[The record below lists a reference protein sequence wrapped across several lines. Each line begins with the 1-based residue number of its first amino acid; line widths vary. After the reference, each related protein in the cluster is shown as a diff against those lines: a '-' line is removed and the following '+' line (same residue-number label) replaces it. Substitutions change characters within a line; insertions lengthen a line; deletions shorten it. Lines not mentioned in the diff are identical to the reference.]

1 MKKRFQTKYLTMFCF
16 LGLLAGLF
24 CQGVSPVYEGF
35 VNTANNYQ
43 TTRQI
48 DFSTVEET
56 YNGQFK
62 GKNFFI
68 TLNGAYQKLMG
79 ARVLNERYKLD
90 NGHLTYLVSEEDVQ
104 TIARNTVDFRN
115 ALRELNIPMVYV
127 GTPSK
132 LHPTDKQLP
141 VNAYDYSNE
150 NADHFLEIL
159 KNETVTV
166 LDLREKIAESGL
178 EHYDLFYK
186 TDHHWKAES
195 GLWAAGVISDHLA
208 EQDDGFRRDKALQD
222 PSSYHF
228 EVYENIFL
236 GSAGRRVGSM
246 YAGMDDFTVIT
257 PTFDTDFSFFAEDG
271 EIVRS
276 GSFPDV
282 FIVRDLLYSED
293 PLLSNTY
300 ATYCG
305 GGFSQMEIHNHHTGC
320 SPKKILLIRDSFS
333 DVLIPFLAM
342 GYEQLDVLDLR
353 YFDNNLM
360 EYVKELSPDMVLIVY
375 NPGAYESKNSEMF
388 DFLK

>member
-24 CQGVSPVYEGF
+24 CQGVSPVYKGF
-35 VNTANNYQ
+35 VNVTNNYQ
-43 TTRQI
+43 TNGQI
-48 DFSTVEET
+48 DFSTVEGT
-56 YNGQFK
+56 YNSQFK

-150 NADHFLEIL
+150 NADRFLEIL
-159 KNETVTV
+159 KNEKVTV
-166 LDLREKIAESGL
+166 LDLRERIAESGID
-178 EHYDLFYK
+178 HYNMFYK

-195 GLWAAGVISDHLA
+195 GIWAAGVISDHLA
-208 EQDDGFRRDKALQD
+208 DLDNGFFVDAYLQD
-222 PSSYHF
+222 PSEYTF
-228 EVYENIFL
+228 EVYKNFFL

-246 YAGMDDFTVIT
+246 YAGKDDFAVIT
-257 PTFDTDFSFFAEDG
+257 PNFDTSFSFSANG
-271 EIVRS
+271 GKIIRS
-276 GSFPDV
+276 GNFSDV
-282 FIVRDLLYSED
+282 FIVREKLVWDDL
-293 PLLSNTY
+293 LLSNVYT
-300 ATYCG
+300 TYCG
-305 GGFSQMEIHNHHTGC
+305 GSIGQMEIHNHRKDC

-333 DVLIPFLAM
+333 DVLIPFLAT